1 MKEVLEF
8 LRKCGVFYIATA
20 EGDQPRVRPFGA
32 VHEFEGKIYLITS
45 NQKPVFAQLAQNP
58 KIEICG
64 MEPGGKWIRIAAKAV
79 RDDRIE
85 ARESML
91 EANPSLKGMYSA
103 DDGKMEVLYLADA
116 RAVISSFTEAP
127 VMYAF

>member
-8 LRKCGVFYIATA
+8 LKKCGVFYIATA

-32 VHEFEGKIYLITS
+32 LHEFEGKIYLITS
-45 NQKPVFAQLAQNP
+45 NQKPVFAQIAQNP

-103 DDGKMEVLYLADA
+103 DDGKMEVLYLADVK
-116 RAVISSFTEAP
+116 AVIASFTEAP
-127 VMYAF
+127 VSYEF

>member
-8 LRKCGVFYIATA
+8 LRKCGVFYIATV

-32 VHEFEGKIYLITS
+32 LHEFEGKIYIITS
-45 NQKPVFAQLAQNP
+45 NQKPVFQQMTQNP

-64 MEPGGKWIRIAAKAV
+64 MAEGKWIRVAAKAV
-79 RDDRIE
+79 RDDRME

-91 EANPSLKGMYSA
+91 EANPDLKNMYSA

-116 RAVISSFTEAP
+116 KAVIASFTEAP
-127 VMYAF
+127 VSYEF

>member
-8 LRKCGVFYIATA
+8 LRKCGVFYIATVD
-20 EGDQPRVRPFGA
+20 GDQPRVRPFGA
-32 VHEFEGKIYLITS
+32 VHEFEGKIYLNTR
-45 NQKPVFAQLAQNP
+45 NQKPVFAQIAQNP